1 MGAGRKNFQNGERH
15 IRASVK
21 VRVFVRSF
29 PFLILHFHL
38 SLRGLGSVF
47 FFLFFGRG
55 ALKFYISAIL
65 GGVYFHVGM
74 ASRVLLSLESYQ
86 VHISRDQEI
95 EIRYIMFYILLW
107 LRSRE
112 VSYCLSSL
120 QIFLIR

>member
-1 MGAGRKNFQNGERH
+1 M
-15 IRASVK
+15 K

-47 FFLFFGRG
+47 FSLFLGG
-55 ALKFYISAIL
+55 GVKVYISAIL
-65 GGVYFHVGM
+65 GGVYFHVGT